1 MKKLYHYPLG
11 LTFFGLTSEGAKLY
25 RSNIFKQI
33 HEIVFHGN
41 GGYTWQD
48 VYNMPIWLRN
58 FTFNEIKVY
67 HEKQDPNQSAEQ
79 SWLKGE
85 AREEAKKNR
94 KYVKPPSYK

>member
-1 MKKLYHYPLG
+1 
-11 LTFFGLTSEGAKLY
+11 
-25 RSNIFKQI
+25 
-33 HEIVFHGN
+33 
-41 GGYTWQD
+41 
-48 VYNMPIWLRN
+48 MPIWLRN